1 MDWKEAIAEL
11 RDEIKSHAKAIVQKA
26 RDSDLSDANLQT
38 FVESELQDVCSLQLF
53 LYACILRK
61 EL

>member
-11 RDEIKSHAKAIVQKA
+11 RDEIQSHAKAITQKA

-38 FVESELQDVCSLQLF
+38 YIERELHDVCCLQLF
-53 LYACILRK
+53 LYACILRR